1 MIPTKRRVQVAV
13 ISDLHLGMRGCRAE
27 EVLHYLRS
35 IDPEIL
41 VLNGDIV
48 DIWQFNK
55 RYFPPAHMSVVREIL
70 SMVAQNKRIYYIT
83 GNHDELFRRF
93 VGFQTGSFELV
104 NKLVLELDGKRAWLF
119 HGDVFDVTMQYSKWL
134 AKLGG
139 KGYDLLIWINYLVN
153 ELSKSL
159 GRGPISLSKK
169 VKESVK
175 GAVKFINHFEATAA
189 EIAAEN
195 GYDYVV
201 CGHIHQPAD
210 RMIMT
215 ADGTRV
221 RYLNSGDWVEN
232 CTALEYADGQWRIHT
247 HELDAVTVE
256 DPVLTKRDEEL
267 FRELLVEFS
276 LSR

>member
-27 EVLHYLRS
+27 EVLSYLRS

-41 VLNGDIV
+41 VLNGDVV

-70 SMVAQNKRIYYIT
+70 SLVAQDKRIYYIT
-83 GNHDELFRRF
+83 GNHDEVFRRF
-93 VGFQTGSFELV
+93 VGFRTGSFQLV
-104 NKLVLELDGKRAWLF
+104 NKLVLELDGKKAWMF

-139 KGYDLLIWINYLVN
+139 KGYDALIWLNHLVN
-153 ELSKSL
+153 RISQAM
-159 GRGPISLSKK
+159 GRGRISLSKK

-175 GAVKFINHFEATAA
+175 GAVKFINHFEETAA
-189 EIAAEN
+189 GIAASN

-210 RMIMT
+210 RIIQT
-215 ADGTRV
+215 ESGASV

-232 CTALEYADGQWRIHT
+232 CTALEYADGEWSIRVHDERALT
-247 HELDAVTVE
+247 DEAL
-256 DPVLTKRDEEL
+256 PVLEKKDEEL
-267 FRELLVEFS
+267 FHELLLEFA
-276 LSR
+276 LK

>member
-1 MIPTKRRVQVAV
+1 MIPTKRRVQVAI

-27 EVLHYLRS
+27 EVLSYLRS

-41 VLNGDIV
+41 VLNGDVV

-70 SMVAQNKRIYYIT
+70 SLVAQDKRIYYIT
-83 GNHDELFRRF
+83 GNHDEVFRRF
-93 VGFQTGSFELV
+93 AGFRTGSFQLV
-104 NKLVLELDGKRAWLF
+104 NKLVLELDGKKAWMF

-139 KGYDLLIWINYLVN
+139 KGYDALIWINHLVN
-153 ELSKSL
+153 RISQAM
-159 GRGPISLSKK
+159 GRGRISLSKK

-175 GAVKFINHFEATAA
+175 GAVKFINHFEETAA
-189 EIAAEN
+189 GIAASN

-210 RMIMT
+210 RIIQT
-215 ADGTRV
+215 ESGASV

-232 CTALEYADGQWRIHT
+232 CTALEYAEGEWSIRVHDERA
-247 HELDAVTVE
+247 LADDAE
-256 DPVLTKRDEEL
+256 PVLEKKDEEL
-267 FRELLVEFS
+267 FHELLLEFA
-276 LSR
+276 LK